1 MSKEIEEYNQFRL
14 ETMDKEIGRL
24 RRANMIYALQL
35 FNLGFLAAEDPLY
48 ADCEDIIGNSI
59 AETKSAKEDSRNL
72 YYKEVTEGNP
82 EE

>member
-1 MSKEIEEYNQFRL
+1 MSSLEFMIARIEV
-14 ETMDKEIGRL
+14 MDKRIGQLERS
-24 RRANMIYALQL
+24 NMIYALQL
-35 FNLGFLAAEDPLY
+35 FNLGFLPEEDPRYL
-48 ADCEDIIGNSI
+48 DCQDIIGNSI